1 MGESD
6 DGAWRVLG
14 SRPIYENR
22 WITVEMADIVLPS
35 GERFE
40 HHTVKLPAAAMTV
53 VFSDDDDAI
62 LMSWRHRFVPDLW
75 NWELPGGI
83 VDEGE
88 EPAAAAAREVIEETG
103 YRPRNLTRLTSFEPM
118 IGMVTSPHHVFVAH
132 GAERV
137 AEPTERDEGR
147 FEWVPLNKVT
157 HLIKGGQVRNAGAL
171 VGLLYCL
178 AIRSGDNS
186 VEPPPLPS

>member
-1 MGESD
+1 MDQG
-6 DGAWRVLG
+6 DGTWRVVG

-35 GERFE
+35 GERLQ
-40 HHTVKLPAAAMTV
+40 HHAVTMPSAAMTV
-53 VFSDDDDAI
+53 VFNDDDDAI
-62 LMSWRHRFVPDLW
+62 LLSRRHRFVPDVW

-88 EPAAAAAREVIEETG
+88 TPAETAMREVIEETG
-103 YRPRNLTRLTSFEPM
+103 YRPRSIAPLANFEPM
-118 IGMVTSPHHVFVAH
+118 IGMVTSPHHVYLAH

-137 AEPTERDEGR
+137 QEPTERDEGH
-147 FEWVPLNKVT
+147 FEWVPIDKVPQ
-157 HLIKGGQVRNAGAL
+157 LIASGEIRNSGTL

-178 AIRSGDNS
+178 ALRSGQDLP
-186 VEPPPLPS
+186 EPPPLPG